1 MKYSELEK
9 KLRAEGCIPTGN
21 SQAKHPEWTNPVNGL
36 KVKLSHH
43 KSQEVPKGT
52 LNAILKGLGLK

>member
-9 KLRAEGCIPTGN
+9 KLRAEGCIPTGS
-21 SQAKHPEWTNPVNGL
+21 SQAKHPEWTNGL

-52 LNAILKGLGLK
+52 LNATLKGLGLK